1 MKIELRGTPNPD
13 FIKKEKKRA
22 CGAPQARRRRNK
34 KKRRPKINKK
44 LTKTNAFKAQA
55 KENDTQAL
63 AGKLA
68 GHQLP

>member
-13 FIKKEKKRA
+13 FIKKEKS
-22 CGAPQARRRRNK
+22 APAARRRRNK